1 MPQAVR
7 SLTKSAKPV
16 IGPQRIASGRDEID
30 QPVDRLPFQRLIG
43 RGPANLVEHNV
54 RIERRGTGAGHD
66 MLRQHIERAWTEP
79 VAIKIASFDRIQRG
93 ARLRS
98 EEHTSELQS
107 LMLSQYACFF

>member
-30 QPVDRLPFQRLIG
+30 QPVERLPFQRHIG
-43 RGPANLVEHNV
+43 RGPAHLVEHNV

-79 VAIKIASFDRIQRG
+79 
-93 ARLRS
+93 RS

-107 LMLSQYACFF
+107 LMRISYAVLCLKHKKKTKHYEIK